1 MTLPIQDLEPDYYIS
16 VDYPTTDNG
25 KPTPQAEKSLK
36 TLIDLLYDKGFAA
49 QIRPGDLNHLLVFV
63 KLSSYKFSE
72 EAEKD
77 LIKNYEFGVTGKDD
91 VLSCKL
97 RIIYQYLTYP
107 KSVGGCGITPNSGD
121 WKFVTSIVPI
131 TNAFNESTL
140 VEDLKINV
148 TQPNL
153 STSTIKK
160 TYGVEVALYFE
171 YIKHYTFW
179 LFLLSIIGIVSHFRK
194 DKRFSLTFAFINLL
208 WGTLFLASWHRREQ
222 HLVNLWGVQN
232 SHLIEEHNSELAK
245 VNERYEEKS
254 TYFHS
259 SNTNGFRFL
268 KQLAFIPI
276 ALVFVGI
283 LVSYQLGC
291 FCIEIFLTDIYDGP
305 GKSLLTLLPT
315 ILISVFVP
323 ILTIVY
329 NAVTD
334 IIIKWEN
341 HDNQYNKNNSIL
353 VKTFVLNFLTGY
365 VPLIITSFIYLPF
378 AHLVQPHLGD
388 IKSTIATYAGE
399 NRFYTK
405 YLLKLKSQEEFKI
418 NQGRLDA
425 QFFYFIVTNQ
435 VIQLVLKYVLPLGLR
450 FVFNFIETKIQK
462 KPQLQTKDD
471 NPDESIWLHNVRL
484 SLKLPEYN
492 VDDDFRGLVLQFG
505 YLIIFGPV
513 WPLAPLVCI
522 VFNIIFFK
530 LDNLKL
536 LNGKYFKPPVPR
548 RVDSIH
554 PWNLALFLLAW
565 IGSVISPVVTAFY
578 RHGTAP
584 PKSMGQF
591 ALDKASVHVS
601 SSVFL
606 VLLMFVS
613 EHGFLILSYLL
624 FKFSSLFK
632 SQVEWENDFV
642 DNDIKL
648 RHDYYSGKVKP
659 TFKVHSDEL
668 WDKFT
673 PQSTL
678 NFTVPKP
685 VVDSEKIEKIAT
697 TEGAYS
703 TSAEKSTTT
712 ATSRSSDKSKLIAE
726 KEAILKQKESELAEL
741 EKKKSK
747 LNEFKNPTDSV
758 IKSKSSA
765 NGKTVLSTI
774 DNNKHISDIDPD
786 AKAAAATTNG
796 SETTAKST
804 TTDTTHTTTT
814 TNTPTTPSHSG
825 PTPIA
830 SSEKT
835 TTTSK
840 PSDSSTKSA
849 LSNDETK
856 KTKTLDPKSAGSTS
870 SKDINV
876 SSGKGSSP
884 IVEDKESSPS
894 LAGSSAST
902 PSGSDKKTSSSNK
915 KLVTNAVNK
924 VENNDDFKKF
934 INDAEKEAKKS
945 KSGLKKLFNKK

>member
-16 VDYPTTDNG
+16 VNYPTTDNG
-25 KPTPQAEKSLK
+25 SPTPQAEKSLK

-49 QIRPGDLNHLLVFV
+49 QIRPGDLDHLLVFV

-91 VLSCKL
+91 VLASKL

-107 KSVGGCGITPNSGD
+107 QSVGGCGITPNSGD

-131 TNAFNESTL
+131 TNAFNETTL

-153 STSTIKK
+153 SIATIKK

-179 LFLLSIIGIVSHFRK
+179 LLLLSIIGLVSHFRK

-208 WGTLFLASWHRREQ
+208 WGVLFLASWHRREQ
-222 HLVNLWGVQN
+222 HLVNVWGVQN

-254 TYFHS
+254 TYFHAN
-259 SNTNGFRFL
+259 NTNGFRFL

-276 ALVFVGI
+276 ALVFVGVLI
-283 LVSYQLGC
+283 SYQLSC

-315 ILISVFVP
+315 VLISVFVP

-341 HDNQYNKNNSIL
+341 HDNQYSKNNSIL

-388 IKSTIATYAGE
+388 IKTTIATYAGE

-435 VIQLVLKYVLPLGLR
+435 VIQLVLKYILPLGLR

-505 YLIIFGPV
+505 YLIMFGPV

-522 VFNIIFFK
+522 IFNLIFFK
-530 LDNLKL
+530 LDNFKL

-565 IGSVISPVVTAFY
+565 IGSIISPVVTAFY

-624 FKFSSLFK
+624 FEFSSLFK

-659 TFKVHSDEL
+659 TYKVHSDEL
-668 WDKFT
+668 WEKFT

-685 VVDSEKIEKIAT
+685 TAETDDKVEKIAS

-712 ATSRSSDKSKLIAE
+712 ATSRSDKSKILAE
-726 KEAILKQKESELAEL
+726 KEAILKQKEAELAEL
-741 EKKKSK
+741 EKKKTK
-747 LNEFKNPTDSV
+747 LNDFKDPTDSV
-758 IKSKSSA
+758 IKTKSNA
-765 NGKTVLSTI
+765 NGKAVLSTI
-774 DNNKHISDIDPD
+774 DNNKHVSDIDPD
-786 AKAAAATTNG
+786 AAAAAATAT
-796 SETTAKST
+796 STANDSGAKKST
-804 TTDTTHTTTT
+804 STSTSAATDTT
-814 TNTPTTPSHSG
+814 NTAPSHSG
-825 PTPIA
+825 PTPVT
-830 SSEKT
+830 SSEKSNNNNN
-835 TTTSK
+835 SK
-840 PSDSSTKSA
+840 PSDSTKSTLA
-849 LSNDETK
+849 NDETR
-856 KTKTLDPKSAGSTS
+856 KTLDPKGVGSTTTGG
-870 SKDINV
+870 KDTV
-876 SSGKGSSP
+876 SSDKASSP
-884 IVEDKESSPS
+884 IEDKESSPS
-894 LAGSSAST
+894 LAGSSTST
-902 PSGSDKKTSSSNK
+902 PSGTDKKTSPK

-934 INDAEKEAKKS
+934 INEAEKEAKKS
-945 KSGLKKLFNKK
+945 NSGLKKLFNKK

>member
-16 VDYPTTDNG
+16 VNYPTTDNG
-25 KPTPQAEKSLK
+25 SPTPQAEKSLK

-49 QIRPGDLNHLLVFV
+49 QIRPGDLDHLLVFV

-91 VLSCKL
+91 VLASKL

-107 KSVGGCGITPNSGD
+107 QSVGGCGITPNSGD

-131 TNAFNESTL
+131 TNAFNETTL

-153 STSTIKK
+153 SIATIKK

-179 LFLLSIIGIVSHFRK
+179 LLLLSIIGLVSHFRK

-208 WGTLFLASWHRREQ
+208 WGVLFLASWHRREQ
-222 HLVNLWGVQN
+222 HLVNVWGVQN

-254 TYFHS
+254 TYFHAN
-259 SNTNGFRFL
+259 NTNGFRFL

-276 ALVFVGI
+276 ALVFVGVLI
-283 LVSYQLGC
+283 SYQLSC

-315 ILISVFVP
+315 VLISVFVP

-341 HDNQYNKNNSIL
+341 HDNQYSKNNSIL

-388 IKSTIATYAGE
+388 IKTTIATYAGE

-435 VIQLVLKYVLPLGLR
+435 VIQLVLKYILPLGLR

-505 YLIIFGPV
+505 YLIMFGPV

-522 VFNIIFFK
+522 IFNLIFFK
-530 LDNLKL
+530 LDNFKL

-565 IGSVISPVVTAFY
+565 IGSIISPVVTAFY

-624 FKFSSLFK
+624 FEFSSLFK

-659 TFKVHSDEL
+659 TYKVHSDEL
-668 WDKFT
+668 WEKFT

-685 VVDSEKIEKIAT
+685 TAETDDKVEKIAS
-697 TEGAYS
+697 TEDAYS

-712 ATSRSSDKSKLIAE
+712 ATSRSDKSKILAE
-726 KEAILKQKESELAEL
+726 KEAILKQKEAELAEL
-741 EKKKSK
+741 EKKKTK
-747 LNEFKNPTDSV
+747 LNDFKDPTDSV
-758 IKSKSSA
+758 IKTKSNA
-765 NGKTVLSTI
+765 NGKAVLSTI
-774 DNNKHISDIDPD
+774 DNNKHVSDIDPD
-786 AKAAAATTNG
+786 AAAAATAT
-796 SETTAKST
+796 STANDSGAKKST
-804 TTDTTHTTTT
+804 STSTSAATDTT
-814 TNTPTTPSHSG
+814 NTAPSHSG
-825 PTPIA
+825 PTPVT
-830 SSEKT
+830 SSEKSNNNNN
-835 TTTSK
+835 SK
-840 PSDSSTKSA
+840 PSDSTKSTLA
-849 LSNDETK
+849 NDETR
-856 KTKTLDPKSAGSTS
+856 KTLDPKGVGSTTTGG
-870 SKDINV
+870 KDTV
-876 SSGKGSSP
+876 SSDKASSP
-884 IVEDKESSPS
+884 IEDKESSPS
-894 LAGSSAST
+894 LAGSSTST
-902 PSGSDKKTSSSNK
+902 PSGTDKKTSPK

-934 INDAEKEAKKS
+934 INEAEKEAKKS

>member
-16 VDYPTTDNG
+16 VNYPTTDNG
-25 KPTPQAEKSLK
+25 SPTPQAEKSLK

-49 QIRPGDLNHLLVFV
+49 QIRPGDLDHLLVFV

-91 VLSCKL
+91 VLASKL

-107 KSVGGCGITPNSGD
+107 QSVGGCGITPNSGD

-131 TNAFNESTL
+131 TNAFNETTL

-153 STSTIKK
+153 SIATIKK

-179 LFLLSIIGIVSHFRK
+179 LLLLSIIGLVSHFRK

-208 WGTLFLASWHRREQ
+208 WGVLFLASWHRREQ
-222 HLVNLWGVQN
+222 HLVNVWGVQN

-254 TYFHS
+254 TYFHAN
-259 SNTNGFRFL
+259 NTNGFRFL

-276 ALVFVGI
+276 ALVFVGVLI
-283 LVSYQLGC
+283 SYQLSC

-315 ILISVFVP
+315 VLISVFVP

-341 HDNQYNKNNSIL
+341 HDNQYSKNNSIL

-388 IKSTIATYAGE
+388 IKTTIATYAGE

-435 VIQLVLKYVLPLGLR
+435 VIQLVLKYILPLGLR

-505 YLIIFGPV
+505 YLIMFGPV

-522 VFNIIFFK
+522 IFNLIFFK
-530 LDNLKL
+530 LDNFKL

-565 IGSVISPVVTAFY
+565 IGSIISPVVTAFY

-624 FKFSSLFK
+624 FEFSSLFK

-659 TFKVHSDEL
+659 TYKVHSDEL
-668 WDKFT
+668 WEKFT

-685 VVDSEKIEKIAT
+685 TAETDDKVEKIAS
-697 TEGAYS
+697 TEDAYS

-712 ATSRSSDKSKLIAE
+712 ATSRSDKSKILAE
-726 KEAILKQKESELAEL
+726 KEAILKQKEAELAEL
-741 EKKKSK
+741 EKKKTK
-747 LNEFKNPTDSV
+747 LNDFKDPTDSV
-758 IKSKSSA
+758 IKTKSNA
-765 NGKTVLSTI
+765 NGKAVLSTI
-774 DNNKHISDIDPD
+774 DNNKHVSDIDPD
-786 AKAAAATTNG
+786 AAAAAATAT
-796 SETTAKST
+796 STANDSGAKKST
-804 TTDTTHTTTT
+804 STSTSAATDTT
-814 TNTPTTPSHSG
+814 NTAPSHSG
-825 PTPIA
+825 PTPVT
-830 SSEKT
+830 SSEKSNNNNN
-835 TTTSK
+835 SK
-840 PSDSSTKSA
+840 PSDSTKSTLA
-849 LSNDETK
+849 NDETR
-856 KTKTLDPKSAGSTS
+856 KTLDPKGVGSTTTGD
-870 SKDINV
+870 KDTV
-876 SSGKGSSP
+876 SSDKASSP
-884 IVEDKESSPS
+884 IEDKESSPS
-894 LAGSSAST
+894 LAGSSTST
-902 PSGSDKKTSSSNK
+902 PSGTDKKTSPK

-934 INDAEKEAKKS
+934 INEAEKEAKKS

>member
-16 VDYPTTDNG
+16 VNYPTTDNG
-25 KPTPQAEKSLK
+25 SPTPQAEKSLK

-49 QIRPGDLNHLLVFV
+49 QIRPGDLDHLLVFV

-91 VLSCKL
+91 VLASKL

-107 KSVGGCGITPNSGD
+107 QSVGGCGITPNSGD

-131 TNAFNESTL
+131 TNAFNETTL

-153 STSTIKK
+153 SIATIKK

-179 LFLLSIIGIVSHFRK
+179 LLLLSIIGLVSHFRK

-208 WGTLFLASWHRREQ
+208 WGVLFLASWHRREQ
-222 HLVNLWGVQN
+222 HLVNVWGVQN

-254 TYFHS
+254 TYFHAN
-259 SNTNGFRFL
+259 NTNGFRFL

-276 ALVFVGI
+276 ALVFVGVLI
-283 LVSYQLGC
+283 SYQLSC

-315 ILISVFVP
+315 VLISVFVP

-329 NAVTD
+329 NTVTD

-341 HDNQYNKNNSIL
+341 HDNQYSKNNSIL

-388 IKSTIATYAGE
+388 IKTTIATYAGE

-435 VIQLVLKYVLPLGLR
+435 VIQLVLKYILPLGLR

-505 YLIIFGPV
+505 YLIMFGPV

-522 VFNIIFFK
+522 IFNLIFFK
-530 LDNLKL
+530 LDNFKL

-565 IGSVISPVVTAFY
+565 IGSIISPVVTAFY

-624 FKFSSLFK
+624 FEFSSLFK

-659 TFKVHSDEL
+659 TYKVHSDEL
-668 WDKFT
+668 WEKFT

-685 VVDSEKIEKIAT
+685 TAETDDKVEKIAS

-712 ATSRSSDKSKLIAE
+712 ATSRSDKSKILAE
-726 KEAILKQKESELAEL
+726 KEAILKQKEAELAEL
-741 EKKKSK
+741 EKKKTK
-747 LNEFKNPTDSV
+747 LNDFKDPTDSV
-758 IKSKSSA
+758 IKTKSNA
-765 NGKTVLSTI
+765 NGKAVLSTI
-774 DNNKHISDIDPD
+774 DNNKHVSDIDPD
-786 AKAAAATTNG
+786 AAAAAATAT
-796 SETTAKST
+796 STANDSGAKKST
-804 TTDTTHTTTT
+804 STSTSAATDTT
-814 TNTPTTPSHSG
+814 NTAPSHSG
-825 PTPIA
+825 PTPVT
-830 SSEKT
+830 SSEKSNNNNN
-835 TTTSK
+835 SK
-840 PSDSSTKSA
+840 PSDSTKSTLA
-849 LSNDETK
+849 NDETR
-856 KTKTLDPKSAGSTS
+856 KTLDPKGVGSTTTGG
-870 SKDINV
+870 KDTV
-876 SSGKGSSP
+876 SSDKASSP
-884 IVEDKESSPS
+884 IEDKESSPS
-894 LAGSSAST
+894 LAGSSTST
-902 PSGSDKKTSSSNK
+902 PSGTDKKTSPK

-934 INDAEKEAKKS
+934 INEAEKEAKKS

>member
-16 VDYPTTDNG
+16 VNYPTTDNG
-25 KPTPQAEKSLK
+25 SPTPQAEKSLK

-49 QIRPGDLNHLLVFV
+49 QIRPGDLDHLLVFV

-91 VLSCKL
+91 VLASKL

-107 KSVGGCGITPNSGD
+107 QSVGGCGITPNSGD

-131 TNAFNESTL
+131 TNAFNETTL

-153 STSTIKK
+153 SIATIKK

-179 LFLLSIIGIVSHFRK
+179 LLLLSIIGLVSHFRK
-194 DKRFSLTFAFINLL
+194 DKRFLLTFAFINLL
-208 WGTLFLASWHRREQ
+208 WGVLFLASWHRREQ
-222 HLVNLWGVQN
+222 HLVNVWGVQN

-254 TYFHS
+254 TYFHAN
-259 SNTNGFRFL
+259 NTNGFRFL

-276 ALVFVGI
+276 ALVFVGVLI
-283 LVSYQLGC
+283 SYQLSC

-315 ILISVFVP
+315 VLISVFVP

-329 NAVTD
+329 NTVTD

-341 HDNQYNKNNSIL
+341 HDNQYSKNNSIL

-388 IKSTIATYAGE
+388 IKTTIATYAGE

-435 VIQLVLKYVLPLGLR
+435 VIQLVLKYILPLGLR

-505 YLIIFGPV
+505 YLIMFGPV

-522 VFNIIFFK
+522 IFNLIFFK
-530 LDNLKL
+530 LDNFKL

-565 IGSVISPVVTAFY
+565 IGSIISPVVTAFY

-624 FKFSSLFK
+624 FEFSSLFK

-659 TFKVHSDEL
+659 TYKVHSDEL
-668 WDKFT
+668 WEKFT

-685 VVDSEKIEKIAT
+685 TAETDDKVEKIAS
-697 TEGAYS
+697 TEGAYL

-712 ATSRSSDKSKLIAE
+712 ATSRSDKSKILAK
-726 KEAILKQKESELAEL
+726 KEAILKQKEAELAEL
-741 EKKKSK
+741 EKKKTK
-747 LNEFKNPTDSV
+747 LNDFKDPTDSV
-758 IKSKSSA
+758 IKTKSSA
-765 NGKTVLSTI
+765 NGKAVLSTI
-774 DNNKHISDIDPD
+774 DNNKHVSDIDPD
-786 AKAAAATTNG
+786 TAAAATAT
-796 SETTAKST
+796 STANDSGAKKST
-804 TTDTTHTTTT
+804 STSTSAATDTT
-814 TNTPTTPSHSG
+814 NTAPSHSG
-825 PTPIA
+825 PTPVT
-830 SSEKT
+830 SSEKSNNNNN
-835 TTTSK
+835 SK
-840 PSDSSTKSA
+840 PSDSTKST
-849 LSNDETK
+849 LSNDETR
-856 KTKTLDPKSAGSTS
+856 KTLDPKGVGSTTTGG
-870 SKDINV
+870 KDTV
-876 SSGKGSSP
+876 SSDKASLPIEEGK
-884 IVEDKESSPS
+884 
-894 LAGSSAST
+894 
-902 PSGSDKKTSSSNK
+902 
-915 KLVTNAVNK
+915 
-924 VENNDDFKKF
+924 
-934 INDAEKEAKKS
+934 
-945 KSGLKKLFNKK
+945 

>member
-16 VDYPTTDNG
+16 VNYPTTDNG
-25 KPTPQAEKSLK
+25 SPTPQAEKSLK

-49 QIRPGDLNHLLVFV
+49 QIRPGDLDHLLVFV

-91 VLSCKL
+91 VLASKL

-107 KSVGGCGITPNSGD
+107 QSVGGCGITPNSGD

-131 TNAFNESTL
+131 TNAFNETTL

-153 STSTIKK
+153 STATIKK

-179 LFLLSIIGIVSHFRK
+179 LLLLSIIGLVSHFRK

-208 WGTLFLASWHRREQ
+208 WGVLFLASWHRREQ
-222 HLVNLWGVQN
+222 HLVNVWGVQN

-254 TYFHS
+254 TYFHAN
-259 SNTNGFRFL
+259 NTNGFRFL

-276 ALVFVGI
+276 ALVFVGVLI
-283 LVSYQLGC
+283 SYQLSC

-315 ILISVFVP
+315 VLISVFVP

-341 HDNQYNKNNSIL
+341 HDNQYSKNNSIL

-388 IKSTIATYAGE
+388 IKTTIATYAGE

-435 VIQLVLKYVLPLGLR
+435 VIQLVLKYILPLGLR

-505 YLIIFGPV
+505 YLIMFGPV

-522 VFNIIFFK
+522 IFNLIFFK
-530 LDNLKL
+530 LDNFKL

-565 IGSVISPVVTAFY
+565 IGSIISPVVTAFY

-624 FKFSSLFK
+624 FEFSSLFK

-659 TFKVHSDEL
+659 TYKVHSDEL
-668 WDKFT
+668 WEKFT

-685 VVDSEKIEKIAT
+685 TAETDDKVEKIAS

-712 ATSRSSDKSKLIAE
+712 ATSRSDKSKILAE
-726 KEAILKQKESELAEL
+726 KEAILKQKEAELAEL
-741 EKKKSK
+741 EKKKTK
-747 LNEFKNPTDSV
+747 LNDFKDPTDSV
-758 IKSKSSA
+758 IKTKSSA
-765 NGKTVLSTI
+765 NGEAVLSTI
-774 DNNKHISDIDPD
+774 DNNKHVSDIDPD
-786 AKAAAATTNG
+786 AAAAAATAT
-796 SETTAKST
+796 STANDSGAKKST
-804 TTDTTHTTTT
+804 STSTSAATDTT
-814 TNTPTTPSHSG
+814 NTAPSHSG
-825 PTPIA
+825 PTPVT
-830 SSEKT
+830 SSEKSNNNNN
-835 TTTSK
+835 SK
-840 PSDSSTKSA
+840 PSDSTKST
-849 LSNDETK
+849 LSNDETR
-856 KTKTLDPKSAGSTS
+856 KTLDPKGVGSTTTGD
-870 SKDINV
+870 KDTV
-876 SSGKGSSP
+876 SSDNASSP
-884 IVEDKESSPS
+884 IEDKESSPS
-894 LAGSSAST
+894 LAGSSTST
-902 PSGSDKKTSSSNK
+902 PSGTDKKTSPK

-934 INDAEKEAKKS
+934 INEAEKEAKKS

>member
-16 VDYPTTDNG
+16 VNYPTTDNG
-25 KPTPQAEKSLK
+25 SPTPQAEKSLK

-49 QIRPGDLNHLLVFV
+49 QIRPGDLDHLLVFV

-91 VLSCKL
+91 VLASKL

-107 KSVGGCGITPNSGD
+107 QSVGGCGITPNSGD

-131 TNAFNESTL
+131 TNAFNETTL

-153 STSTIKK
+153 STATIKK

-179 LFLLSIIGIVSHFRK
+179 LFLLSIIGLVSHFRK

-208 WGTLFLASWHRREQ
+208 WGVLFLASWHRREQ
-222 HLVNLWGVQN
+222 HLVNVWGVQN

-254 TYFHS
+254 TYFHAN
-259 SNTNGFRFL
+259 NTNGFRFL

-276 ALVFVGI
+276 ALVFVGVLI
-283 LVSYQLGC
+283 SYQLSC

-315 ILISVFVP
+315 VLISVFVP

-329 NAVTD
+329 NTVTD

-341 HDNQYNKNNSIL
+341 HDNQYSKNNSIL

-388 IKSTIATYAGE
+388 IKTTIATYAGE

-435 VIQLVLKYVLPLGLR
+435 VIQLVLKYILPLGLR

-505 YLIIFGPV
+505 YLIMFGPV

-522 VFNIIFFK
+522 IFNLIFFK
-530 LDNLKL
+530 LDNFKL

-565 IGSVISPVVTAFY
+565 IGSIISPVVTAFY

-624 FKFSSLFK
+624 FEFSSLFK

-659 TFKVHSDEL
+659 TYKVHSDEL
-668 WDKFT
+668 WEKFT

-685 VVDSEKIEKIAT
+685 TAETDDKVEKIAS

-712 ATSRSSDKSKLIAE
+712 ATSRSDKSKILAK
-726 KEAILKQKESELAEL
+726 KEAILKQKEAELAEL
-741 EKKKSK
+741 EKKKTK
-747 LNEFKNPTDSV
+747 LNDFKDPTDSV
-758 IKSKSSA
+758 IKTKSSA
-765 NGKTVLSTI
+765 NGKAVLSTI
-774 DNNKHISDIDPD
+774 DNNKHVSDIDPD
-786 AKAAAATTNG
+786 TAAAATAT
-796 SETTAKST
+796 STANDSGAKKST
-804 TTDTTHTTTT
+804 STSTSAATDTT
-814 TNTPTTPSHSG
+814 NTAPSHSG
-825 PTPIA
+825 PTPVT
-830 SSEKT
+830 SSEKSNNNNN
-835 TTTSK
+835 SK
-840 PSDSSTKSA
+840 PSDSTKSTLA
-849 LSNDETK
+849 NDETR
-856 KTKTLDPKSAGSTS
+856 KTLDPKGVGSTTTGG
-870 SKDINV
+870 KDTV
-876 SSGKGSSP
+876 SSDKASSP
-884 IVEDKESSPS
+884 IEDKESSPS
-894 LAGSSAST
+894 LAGSSTST
-902 PSGSDKKTSSSNK
+902 PSGTDKKTSPK

-934 INDAEKEAKKS
+934 INEAEKEAKKS

>member
-16 VDYPTTDNG
+16 VNYPTTDNG
-25 KPTPQAEKSLK
+25 SPTPQAEKSLK

-49 QIRPGDLNHLLVFV
+49 QIRPGDLDHLLVFV

-91 VLSCKL
+91 VLASKL

-107 KSVGGCGITPNSGD
+107 QSVGGCGITPNSGD

-131 TNAFNESTL
+131 TNAFNETTL

-153 STSTIKK
+153 SIATIKK

-179 LFLLSIIGIVSHFRK
+179 LLLLSIIGLVSHFRK

-208 WGTLFLASWHRREQ
+208 WGVLFLASWHRREQ
-222 HLVNLWGVQN
+222 HLVNVWGVQN

-254 TYFHS
+254 TYFHAN
-259 SNTNGFRFL
+259 NTNGFRFL

-276 ALVFVGI
+276 ALVFVGVLI
-283 LVSYQLGC
+283 SYQLSC

-315 ILISVFVP
+315 VLISVFVP

-341 HDNQYNKNNSIL
+341 HDNQYSKNNSIL

-388 IKSTIATYAGE
+388 IKTTIATYAGE

-435 VIQLVLKYVLPLGLR
+435 VIQLVLKYILPLGLR

-505 YLIIFGPV
+505 YLIMFGPV

-522 VFNIIFFK
+522 IFNLIFFK
-530 LDNLKL
+530 LDNFKL

-565 IGSVISPVVTAFY
+565 IGSIISPVVTAFY

-624 FKFSSLFK
+624 FEFSSLFK

-659 TFKVHSDEL
+659 TYKVHSDEL
-668 WDKFT
+668 WEKFT

-685 VVDSEKIEKIAT
+685 TAETDDKVEKIAS
-697 TEGAYS
+697 TEDAYS

-712 ATSRSSDKSKLIAE
+712 ATSRSDKSKILAE
-726 KEAILKQKESELAEL
+726 KEAILKQKEAELAEL
-741 EKKKSK
+741 EKKKTK
-747 LNEFKNPTDSV
+747 LNDFKDPTDSV
-758 IKSKSSA
+758 IKTKSNA
-765 NGKTVLSTI
+765 NGKAVLSTI
-774 DNNKHISDIDPD
+774 DNNKHVSDIDPD
-786 AKAAAATTNG
+786 AAAAATAT
-796 SETTAKST
+796 STANDSGAKKST
-804 TTDTTHTTTT
+804 STSTSAATDTT
-814 TNTPTTPSHSG
+814 NTAPSHSG
-825 PTPIA
+825 PTPVT
-830 SSEKT
+830 SSEKSNNNNN
-835 TTTSK
+835 SK
-840 PSDSSTKSA
+840 PSDSTKST
-849 LSNDETK
+849 LSNDETR
-856 KTKTLDPKSAGSTS
+856 KTLDPKGVGSTTTGG
-870 SKDINV
+870 KDTV
-876 SSGKGSSP
+876 SSDKASSP
-884 IVEDKESSPS
+884 IEDKESSPS
-894 LAGSSAST
+894 LAGSSTST
-902 PSGSDKKTSSSNK
+902 PSGTDKKTSPK

-934 INDAEKEAKKS
+934 INEAEKEAKKS

>member
-16 VDYPTTDNG
+16 VNYPTTDNG
-25 KPTPQAEKSLK
+25 SPTPQAEKSLK

-49 QIRPGDLNHLLVFV
+49 QIRPGDLDHLLVFV

-91 VLSCKL
+91 VLASKL

-107 KSVGGCGITPNSGD
+107 QSVGGCGITPNSGD

-131 TNAFNESTL
+131 TNAFNETTL

-153 STSTIKK
+153 STATIKK

-179 LFLLSIIGIVSHFRK
+179 LLLLSIIGLVSHFRK

-208 WGTLFLASWHRREQ
+208 WGVLFLASWHRREQ
-222 HLVNLWGVQN
+222 HLVNVWGVQN

-254 TYFHS
+254 TYFHAN
-259 SNTNGFRFL
+259 NTNGFRFL

-276 ALVFVGI
+276 ALVFVGVLI
-283 LVSYQLGC
+283 SYQLSC

-315 ILISVFVP
+315 VLISVFVP

-341 HDNQYNKNNSIL
+341 HDNQYSKNNSIL

-388 IKSTIATYAGE
+388 IKTTIATYAGE

-435 VIQLVLKYVLPLGLR
+435 VIQLVLKYILPLGLR

-505 YLIIFGPV
+505 YLIMFGPV

-522 VFNIIFFK
+522 IFNLIFFK
-530 LDNLKL
+530 LDNFKL

-565 IGSVISPVVTAFY
+565 IGSIISPVVTAFY

-624 FKFSSLFK
+624 FEFSSLFK

-659 TFKVHSDEL
+659 TYKVHSDEL
-668 WDKFT
+668 WEKFT

-685 VVDSEKIEKIAT
+685 TAETDDKVEKIAS
-697 TEGAYS
+697 TEDAYS

-712 ATSRSSDKSKLIAE
+712 ATSRSDKSKILAE
-726 KEAILKQKESELAEL
+726 KEAILKQKEAELAEL
-741 EKKKSK
+741 EKKKTK
-747 LNEFKNPTDSV
+747 LNDFKDPTDSV
-758 IKSKSSA
+758 IKTKSSA
-765 NGKTVLSTI
+765 NGEAVLSTI
-774 DNNKHISDIDPD
+774 DNNKHVSDIDPD
-786 AKAAAATTNG
+786 AAAAAATAT
-796 SETTAKST
+796 STANDSGAKKST
-804 TTDTTHTTTT
+804 STSTSAATDTT
-814 TNTPTTPSHSG
+814 NTTPSHSG
-825 PTPIA
+825 PTPVT
-830 SSEKT
+830 SSEKSNNNNH
-835 TTTSK
+835 SK
-840 PSDSSTKSA
+840 PSDSTKST
-849 LSNDETK
+849 LSNDETR
-856 KTKTLDPKSAGSTS
+856 KTLDPKGVGSTTTGD
-870 SKDINV
+870 KDTV
-876 SSGKGSSP
+876 SSDNASSP
-884 IVEDKESSPS
+884 IEDKESSPS
-894 LAGSSAST
+894 LAGSSTST
-902 PSGSDKKTSSSNK
+902 PSGTDKKTSPK

-934 INDAEKEAKKS
+934 INEAEKEAKKS

>member
-16 VDYPTTDNG
+16 VNYPTTDNG
-25 KPTPQAEKSLK
+25 SPTPQAEKSLK

-49 QIRPGDLNHLLVFV
+49 QIRPGDLDHLLVFV

-91 VLSCKL
+91 VLASKL

-107 KSVGGCGITPNSGD
+107 QSVGGCGITPNSGD

-131 TNAFNESTL
+131 TNAFNETTL

-153 STSTIKK
+153 SIATIKK

-179 LFLLSIIGIVSHFRK
+179 LLLLSIIGLVSHFRK

-208 WGTLFLASWHRREQ
+208 WGVLFLASWHRREQ
-222 HLVNLWGVQN
+222 HLVNVWGVQN

-254 TYFHS
+254 TYFHAN
-259 SNTNGFRFL
+259 NTNGFRFL

-276 ALVFVGI
+276 ALVFVGVLI
-283 LVSYQLGC
+283 SYQLSC

-315 ILISVFVP
+315 VLISVFVP

-341 HDNQYNKNNSIL
+341 HDNQYSKNNSIL

-388 IKSTIATYAGE
+388 IKTTIATYAGE

-435 VIQLVLKYVLPLGLR
+435 VIQLVLKYILPLGLR

-505 YLIIFGPV
+505 YLIMFGPV

-522 VFNIIFFK
+522 IFNLIFFK
-530 LDNLKL
+530 LDNFKL

-565 IGSVISPVVTAFY
+565 IGSIISPVVTAFY

-624 FKFSSLFK
+624 FEFSSLFK

-659 TFKVHSDEL
+659 TYKVHSDEL
-668 WDKFT
+668 WEKFT

-685 VVDSEKIEKIAT
+685 TAETDDKVEKIAS
-697 TEGAYS
+697 TEDAYS

-712 ATSRSSDKSKLIAE
+712 ATSRSDKSKILAE
-726 KEAILKQKESELAEL
+726 KEAILKQKEAELAEL
-741 EKKKSK
+741 EKKKTK
-747 LNEFKNPTDSV
+747 LNDFKDPTDSV
-758 IKSKSSA
+758 IKTKSNA
-765 NGKTVLSTI
+765 NGKAVLSTI
-774 DNNKHISDIDPD
+774 DNNKHVSDIDPD
-786 AKAAAATTNG
+786 AAAAAATAT
-796 SETTAKST
+796 STANDSGAKKST
-804 TTDTTHTTTT
+804 STSTSAATDTT
-814 TNTPTTPSHSG
+814 NTAPSHSG
-825 PTPIA
+825 PTPVT
-830 SSEKT
+830 SSEKSNNNNN
-835 TTTSK
+835 SK
-840 PSDSSTKSA
+840 PSDSTKST
-849 LSNDETK
+849 LSNDETR
-856 KTKTLDPKSAGSTS
+856 KTLDPKGVGSTTTGG
-870 SKDINV
+870 KDTV
-876 SSGKGSSP
+876 SSDKASSP
-884 IVEDKESSPS
+884 IEDKESSPS
-894 LAGSSAST
+894 LAGSSTST
-902 PSGSDKKTSSSNK
+902 PSGTDKKTSPK

-934 INDAEKEAKKS
+934 INEAEKEAKKS

>member
-16 VDYPTTDNG
+16 VNYPTTDNG
-25 KPTPQAEKSLK
+25 SPTPQAEKSLK

-49 QIRPGDLNHLLVFV
+49 QIRPGDLDHLLVFV

-91 VLSCKL
+91 VLASKL

-107 KSVGGCGITPNSGD
+107 QSVGGCGITPNSGD

-131 TNAFNESTL
+131 TNAFNETTL

-153 STSTIKK
+153 SIATIKK

-179 LFLLSIIGIVSHFRK
+179 LLLLSIIGLVSHFRK

-208 WGTLFLASWHRREQ
+208 WGVLFLASWHRREQ
-222 HLVNLWGVQN
+222 HLVNVWGVQN

-254 TYFHS
+254 TYFHAN
-259 SNTNGFRFL
+259 NTNGFRFL

-276 ALVFVGI
+276 ALVFVGVLI
-283 LVSYQLGC
+283 SYQLSC

-315 ILISVFVP
+315 VLISVFVP

-341 HDNQYNKNNSIL
+341 HDNQYSKNNSIL

-388 IKSTIATYAGE
+388 IKTTIATYAGE

-435 VIQLVLKYVLPLGLR
+435 VIQLVLKYILPLGLR

-505 YLIIFGPV
+505 YLIMFGPV

-522 VFNIIFFK
+522 IFNLIFFK
-530 LDNLKL
+530 LDNFKL

-565 IGSVISPVVTAFY
+565 IGSIISPVVTAFY

-624 FKFSSLFK
+624 FEFSSLFK

-659 TFKVHSDEL
+659 TYKVHSDEL
-668 WDKFT
+668 WEKFT

-685 VVDSEKIEKIAT
+685 TAETDDKVEKIAS
-697 TEGAYS
+697 TEDAYS

-712 ATSRSSDKSKLIAE
+712 ATSRSDKSKILAE
-726 KEAILKQKESELAEL
+726 KEAILKQKEAELAEL
-741 EKKKSK
+741 EKKKTK
-747 LNEFKNPTDSV
+747 LNDFKDPTDSV
-758 IKSKSSA
+758 IKTKSSA
-765 NGKTVLSTI
+765 NGKAVLSTI
-774 DNNKHISDIDPD
+774 DNNKHVSDIDPD
-786 AKAAAATTNG
+786 AAAAATAT
-796 SETTAKST
+796 STANDSGAKKST
-804 TTDTTHTTTT
+804 STSTSAATDTT
-814 TNTPTTPSHSG
+814 NTAPSHSG
-825 PTPIA
+825 PTPVT
-830 SSEKT
+830 SSEKSNNNNN
-835 TTTSK
+835 SK
-840 PSDSSTKSA
+840 PSDSTKSTLA
-849 LSNDETK
+849 NDETR
-856 KTKTLDPKSAGSTS
+856 KTLDPKGVGSTTTGD
-870 SKDINV
+870 KDTV
-876 SSGKGSSP
+876 SSDKASSP
-884 IVEDKESSPS
+884 IEDKESSPS
-894 LAGSSAST
+894 LAGSSTST
-902 PSGSDKKTSSSNK
+902 PSGTDKKTSPK

-934 INDAEKEAKKS
+934 INEAEKEAKKS

>member
-16 VDYPTTDNG
+16 VNYPTTDNG
-25 KPTPQAEKSLK
+25 SPTPQAEKSLK

-49 QIRPGDLNHLLVFV
+49 QIRPGDLDHLLVFV

-91 VLSCKL
+91 VLASKL

-107 KSVGGCGITPNSGD
+107 QSVGGCGITPNSGD

-131 TNAFNESTL
+131 TNAFNETTL

-153 STSTIKK
+153 STATIKK

-179 LFLLSIIGIVSHFRK
+179 LLLLSIIGLVSHFRK

-208 WGTLFLASWHRREQ
+208 WGVLFLASWHRREQ
-222 HLVNLWGVQN
+222 HLVNVWGVQN

-254 TYFHS
+254 TYFHAN
-259 SNTNGFRFL
+259 NTNGFRFL

-276 ALVFVGI
+276 ALVFVGVLI
-283 LVSYQLGC
+283 SYQLSC

-315 ILISVFVP
+315 VLISVFVP

-341 HDNQYNKNNSIL
+341 HDNQYSKNNSIL

-388 IKSTIATYAGE
+388 IKTTIATYAGE

-435 VIQLVLKYVLPLGLR
+435 VIQLVLKYILPLGLR

-505 YLIIFGPV
+505 YLIMFGPV

-522 VFNIIFFK
+522 IFNLIFFK
-530 LDNLKL
+530 LDNFKL

-565 IGSVISPVVTAFY
+565 IGSIISPVVTAFY

-624 FKFSSLFK
+624 FEFSSLFK

-659 TFKVHSDEL
+659 TYKVHSDEL
-668 WDKFT
+668 WEKFT

-685 VVDSEKIEKIAT
+685 TAETDDKVEKIAS

-712 ATSRSSDKSKLIAE
+712 ATSRSDKSKILAE
-726 KEAILKQKESELAEL
+726 KEAILKQKEAELAEL
-741 EKKKSK
+741 EKKKTK
-747 LNEFKNPTDSV
+747 LNDFKDPTDSV
-758 IKSKSSA
+758 IKTKSNA
-765 NGKTVLSTI
+765 NGKAVLSTI
-774 DNNKHISDIDPD
+774 DNNKHVSDIDPD
-786 AKAAAATTNG
+786 AAAAAATAT
-796 SETTAKST
+796 STANDSGAKKST
-804 TTDTTHTTTT
+804 STSTSAATDTT
-814 TNTPTTPSHSG
+814 NTTPSHSG
-825 PTPIA
+825 PTPVT
-830 SSEKT
+830 SSEKSNNNNN
-835 TTTSK
+835 SK
-840 PSDSSTKSA
+840 PSDSTKST
-849 LSNDETK
+849 LSNDETR
-856 KTKTLDPKSAGSTS
+856 KTLDPKGVGSTTTGD
-870 SKDINV
+870 KDTV
-876 SSGKGSSP
+876 SSDNASSP
-884 IVEDKESSPS
+884 IEDKESSPS
-894 LAGSSAST
+894 LAGSSTST
-902 PSGSDKKTSSSNK
+902 PSGTDKKTSPK

-934 INDAEKEAKKS
+934 INEAEKEAKKS

>member
-16 VDYPTTDNG
+16 VNYPTTDNG
-25 KPTPQAEKSLK
+25 SPTPQAEKSLK

-49 QIRPGDLNHLLVFV
+49 QIRPGDLDHLLVFV

-91 VLSCKL
+91 VLASKL

-107 KSVGGCGITPNSGD
+107 QSVGGCGITPNSGD

-131 TNAFNESTL
+131 TNAFNETTL

-153 STSTIKK
+153 SIATIKK

-179 LFLLSIIGIVSHFRK
+179 LLLLSIIGLVSHFRK

-208 WGTLFLASWHRREQ
+208 WGVLFLASWHRREQ
-222 HLVNLWGVQN
+222 HLVNVWGVQN

-254 TYFHS
+254 TYFHAN
-259 SNTNGFRFL
+259 NTNGFRFL

-276 ALVFVGI
+276 ALVFVGVLI
-283 LVSYQLGC
+283 SYQLSC

-315 ILISVFVP
+315 VLISVFVP

-329 NAVTD
+329 NVVTD

-341 HDNQYNKNNSIL
+341 HDNQYSKNNSIL

-388 IKSTIATYAGE
+388 IKTTIATYAGE

-435 VIQLVLKYVLPLGLR
+435 VIQLVLKYILPLGLR

-505 YLIIFGPV
+505 YLIMFGPV

-522 VFNIIFFK
+522 IFNLIFFK
-530 LDNLKL
+530 LDNFKL

-565 IGSVISPVVTAFY
+565 IGSIISPVVTAFY

-624 FKFSSLFK
+624 FEFSSLFK

-659 TFKVHSDEL
+659 TYKVHSDEL
-668 WDKFT
+668 WEKFT

-685 VVDSEKIEKIAT
+685 TAETDDKVEKIAS
-697 TEGAYS
+697 TEDAYS

-712 ATSRSSDKSKLIAE
+712 ATSRSDKSKILAE
-726 KEAILKQKESELAEL
+726 KEAILKQKEAELAEL
-741 EKKKSK
+741 EKKKTK
-747 LNEFKNPTDSV
+747 LNDFKDPTDSV
-758 IKSKSSA
+758 IKTKSNA
-765 NGKTVLSTI
+765 NGKAVLSTI
-774 DNNKHISDIDPD
+774 DNNKHVSDIDPD
-786 AKAAAATTNG
+786 AAAAAATAT
-796 SETTAKST
+796 STANDSGAKKST
-804 TTDTTHTTTT
+804 STSTSAATDTT
-814 TNTPTTPSHSG
+814 NTAPSHSG
-825 PTPIA
+825 PTPVT
-830 SSEKT
+830 SSEKSNNNNN
-835 TTTSK
+835 SK
-840 PSDSSTKSA
+840 PSDSTKST
-849 LSNDETK
+849 LSNDETR
-856 KTKTLDPKSAGSTS
+856 KTLDPKGVGSTTTGG
-870 SKDINV
+870 KDTV
-876 SSGKGSSP
+876 SSDKASSP
-884 IVEDKESSPS
+884 IEDKESSPS
-894 LAGSSAST
+894 LAGSSTST
-902 PSGSDKKTSSSNK
+902 PSGTDKKTSPK

-934 INDAEKEAKKS
+934 INEAEKEAKKS

>member
-16 VDYPTTDNG
+16 VNYPTTDNG
-25 KPTPQAEKSLK
+25 SPTPQAEKSLK

-49 QIRPGDLNHLLVFV
+49 QIRPGDLDHLLVFV

-91 VLSCKL
+91 VLASKL

-107 KSVGGCGITPNSGD
+107 QSVGGCGITPNSGD

-131 TNAFNESTL
+131 TNAFNETTL

-153 STSTIKK
+153 SIATIKK

-179 LFLLSIIGIVSHFRK
+179 LLLLSIIGLVSHFRK

-208 WGTLFLASWHRREQ
+208 WGVLFLASWHRREQ
-222 HLVNLWGVQN
+222 HLVNVWGVQN

-254 TYFHS
+254 TYFHAN
-259 SNTNGFRFL
+259 NTNGFRFL

-276 ALVFVGI
+276 ALVFVGVLI
-283 LVSYQLGC
+283 SYQLSC

-315 ILISVFVP
+315 VLISVFVP

-329 NAVTD
+329 NTVTD

-341 HDNQYNKNNSIL
+341 HDNQYSKNNSIL

-388 IKSTIATYAGE
+388 IKTTIATYAGE

-435 VIQLVLKYVLPLGLR
+435 VIQLVLKYILPLGLR

-505 YLIIFGPV
+505 YLIMFGPV

-522 VFNIIFFK
+522 IFNLIFFK
-530 LDNLKL
+530 LDNFKL

-565 IGSVISPVVTAFY
+565 IGSIISPVVTAFY

-624 FKFSSLFK
+624 FEFSSLFK

-659 TFKVHSDEL
+659 TYKVHSDEL
-668 WDKFT
+668 WEKFT

-685 VVDSEKIEKIAT
+685 TAETDDKVEKIAS

-712 ATSRSSDKSKLIAE
+712 ATSRSDKSKILAK
-726 KEAILKQKESELAEL
+726 KEAILKQKEAELAEL
-741 EKKKSK
+741 EKKKTK
-747 LNEFKNPTDSV
+747 LNDFKDPTDSV
-758 IKSKSSA
+758 IKTKSSA
-765 NGKTVLSTI
+765 NGKAVLSTI
-774 DNNKHISDIDPD
+774 DNNKHVSDIDPD
-786 AKAAAATTNG
+786 TAAAATAT
-796 SETTAKST
+796 STANDSGAKKST
-804 TTDTTHTTTT
+804 STSTSAATDTT
-814 TNTPTTPSHSG
+814 NTAPSHSG
-825 PTPIA
+825 PTPVT
-830 SSEKT
+830 SSEKSNNNNN
-835 TTTSK
+835 SK
-840 PSDSSTKSA
+840 PSDSTKST
-849 LSNDETK
+849 LSNDETR
-856 KTKTLDPKSAGSTS
+856 KTLDPKGVGSTTTGG
-870 SKDINV
+870 KDTV
-876 SSGKGSSP
+876 SSDKASSP
-884 IVEDKESSPS
+884 IEDKESSPS
-894 LAGSSAST
+894 LAGSSTST
-902 PSGSDKKTSSSNK
+902 PSGTDKKTSPK

-934 INDAEKEAKKS
+934 INEAEKEAKKS

>member
-16 VDYPTTDNG
+16 VNYPTTDNG
-25 KPTPQAEKSLK
+25 SPTPQAEKSLK

-49 QIRPGDLNHLLVFV
+49 QIRPGDLDHLLVFV

-91 VLSCKL
+91 VLASKL

-107 KSVGGCGITPNSGD
+107 QSVGGCGITPNSGD

-131 TNAFNESTL
+131 TNAFNETTL

-153 STSTIKK
+153 SIATIKK

-179 LFLLSIIGIVSHFRK
+179 LLLLSIIGLVSHFRK

-208 WGTLFLASWHRREQ
+208 WGVLFLASWHRREQ
-222 HLVNLWGVQN
+222 HLVNVWGVQN

-254 TYFHS
+254 TYFHAN
-259 SNTNGFRFL
+259 NTNGFRFL

-276 ALVFVGI
+276 ALVFVGVLI
-283 LVSYQLGC
+283 SYQLSC

-315 ILISVFVP
+315 VLISVFVP

-341 HDNQYNKNNSIL
+341 HDNQYSKNNSIL

-388 IKSTIATYAGE
+388 IKTTIATYAGE

-435 VIQLVLKYVLPLGLR
+435 VIQLVLKYILPLGLR

-505 YLIIFGPV
+505 YLIMFGPV

-522 VFNIIFFK
+522 IFNLIFFK
-530 LDNLKL
+530 LDNFKL

-565 IGSVISPVVTAFY
+565 IGSIISPVVTAFY

-624 FKFSSLFK
+624 FEFSSLFK

-659 TFKVHSDEL
+659 TYKVHSDEL
-668 WDKFT
+668 WEKFT

-685 VVDSEKIEKIAT
+685 TAETDDKVEKIAS
-697 TEGAYS
+697 TEDAYS

-712 ATSRSSDKSKLIAE
+712 ATSRSDKSKILAE
-726 KEAILKQKESELAEL
+726 KEAILKQKEAELAEL
-741 EKKKSK
+741 EKKKTK
-747 LNEFKNPTDSV
+747 LNDFKDPTDSV
-758 IKSKSSA
+758 IKTKSSA
-765 NGKTVLSTI
+765 NGKAVLSTI
-774 DNNKHISDIDPD
+774 DNNKHVSDIDPD
-786 AKAAAATTNG
+786 AAAAAATAT
-796 SETTAKST
+796 STANDSGAKKST
-804 TTDTTHTTTT
+804 STSTSAATDTT
-814 TNTPTTPSHSG
+814 NTAPSHSG
-825 PTPIA
+825 PTPVT
-830 SSEKT
+830 SSEKSNNNNN
-835 TTTSK
+835 SK
-840 PSDSSTKSA
+840 PSDSTKST
-849 LSNDETK
+849 LSNDETR
-856 KTKTLDPKSAGSTS
+856 KTLDPKGVGSTTTGD
-870 SKDINV
+870 KDTV
-876 SSGKGSSP
+876 SSDKASSP
-884 IVEDKESSPS
+884 IEDKESSPS
-894 LAGSSAST
+894 LAGSSTST
-902 PSGSDKKTSSSNK
+902 PSGTDKKTSPK

-934 INDAEKEAKKS
+934 INEAEKEAKKS

>member
-16 VDYPTTDNG
+16 VNYPTTDNG
-25 KPTPQAEKSLK
+25 SPTPQAEKSLK

-49 QIRPGDLNHLLVFV
+49 QIRPGDLDHLLVFV

-91 VLSCKL
+91 VLASKL

-107 KSVGGCGITPNSGD
+107 QSVGGCGITPNSGD

-131 TNAFNESTL
+131 TNAFNETTL

-153 STSTIKK
+153 STATIKK

-179 LFLLSIIGIVSHFRK
+179 LLLLSIIGLVSHFRK

-208 WGTLFLASWHRREQ
+208 WGVLFLASWHRREQ
-222 HLVNLWGVQN
+222 HLVNVWGVQN

-254 TYFHS
+254 TYFHAN
-259 SNTNGFRFL
+259 NTNGFRFL

-276 ALVFVGI
+276 ALVFVGVLI
-283 LVSYQLGC
+283 SYQLSC

-315 ILISVFVP
+315 VLISVFVP

-341 HDNQYNKNNSIL
+341 HDNQYSKNNSIL

-388 IKSTIATYAGE
+388 IKTTIATYAGE

-435 VIQLVLKYVLPLGLR
+435 VIQLVLKYILPLGLR

-505 YLIIFGPV
+505 YLIMFGPV

-522 VFNIIFFK
+522 IFNLIFFK
-530 LDNLKL
+530 LDNFKL

-565 IGSVISPVVTAFY
+565 IGSIISPVVTAFY

-624 FKFSSLFK
+624 FEFSSLFK

-659 TFKVHSDEL
+659 TYKVHSDEL
-668 WDKFT
+668 WEKFT

-685 VVDSEKIEKIAT
+685 TAETDDKVEKIAS
-697 TEGAYS
+697 TEDAYS

-712 ATSRSSDKSKLIAE
+712 ATSRSDKSKILAE
-726 KEAILKQKESELAEL
+726 KEAILKQKEAELAEL
-741 EKKKSK
+741 EKKKTK
-747 LNEFKNPTDSV
+747 LNDFKDPTDSV
-758 IKSKSSA
+758 IKTKSNA
-765 NGKTVLSTI
+765 NGKAVLSTI
-774 DNNKHISDIDPD
+774 DNNKHVSDIDPD
-786 AKAAAATTNG
+786 AAAAAATAT
-796 SETTAKST
+796 STANDSGAKKST
-804 TTDTTHTTTT
+804 STSTSAATDTT
-814 TNTPTTPSHSG
+814 NTTPSHSG
-825 PTPIA
+825 PTPVT
-830 SSEKT
+830 SSEKSNNNNH
-835 TTTSK
+835 SK
-840 PSDSSTKSA
+840 PSDSTKST
-849 LSNDETK
+849 LSNDETR
-856 KTKTLDPKSAGSTS
+856 KTLDPKGVGSTTTGD
-870 SKDINV
+870 KDTV
-876 SSGKGSSP
+876 SSDNASSP
-884 IVEDKESSPS
+884 IEDKESSPS
-894 LAGSSAST
+894 LAGSSTST
-902 PSGSDKKTSSSNK
+902 PSGTDKKTSPK

-934 INDAEKEAKKS
+934 INEAEKEAKKS

>member
-16 VDYPTTDNG
+16 VNYPTTDNG
-25 KPTPQAEKSLK
+25 SPTPQAEKSLK

-49 QIRPGDLNHLLVFV
+49 QIRPGDLDHLLVFV

-91 VLSCKL
+91 VLASKL

-107 KSVGGCGITPNSGD
+107 QSVGGCGITPNSGD

-131 TNAFNESTL
+131 TNAFNETTL

-153 STSTIKK
+153 SIATIKK

-179 LFLLSIIGIVSHFRK
+179 LLLLSIIGLVSHFRK

-208 WGTLFLASWHRREQ
+208 WGCLFLASWHRREQ
-222 HLVNLWGVQN
+222 HLVNVWGVQN

-254 TYFHS
+254 TYFHAN
-259 SNTNGFRFL
+259 NTNGFRFL

-276 ALVFVGI
+276 ALVFVGV
-283 LVSYQLGC
+283 LVSYQLSC

-315 ILISVFVP
+315 VLISVFVP

-341 HDNQYNKNNSIL
+341 HDNQYSKNNSIL

-388 IKSTIATYAGE
+388 IKTTIATYAGE

-435 VIQLVLKYVLPLGLR
+435 VIQLVLKYILPLGLR

-505 YLIIFGPV
+505 YLIMFGPV

-522 VFNIIFFK
+522 IFNLIFFK
-530 LDNLKL
+530 LDNFKL

-565 IGSVISPVVTAFY
+565 IGSIISPVVTAFY

-624 FKFSSLFK
+624 FEFSSLFK

-659 TFKVHSDEL
+659 TYKVHSDEL
-668 WDKFT
+668 WEKFT

-685 VVDSEKIEKIAT
+685 TAETDDKVEKIAS

-712 ATSRSSDKSKLIAE
+712 ATSRSDKSKILAE
-726 KEAILKQKESELAEL
+726 KEAILKQKEAELAEL
-741 EKKKSK
+741 EKKKTK
-747 LNEFKNPTDSV
+747 LNDFKDPTDSV
-758 IKSKSSA
+758 IKTKSSA
-765 NGKTVLSTI
+765 NGKAVLSTI
-774 DNNKHISDIDPD
+774 DNNKHVSDIDPD
-786 AKAAAATTNG
+786 AAAAATAT
-796 SETTAKST
+796 STANDSGAKKST
-804 TTDTTHTTTT
+804 STSTSAATDTT
-814 TNTPTTPSHSG
+814 NTTPSHSG
-825 PTPIA
+825 PTPVT
-830 SSEKT
+830 SSEKSNINNN
-835 TTTSK
+835 SK
-840 PSDSSTKSA
+840 PSDSTKST
-849 LSNDETK
+849 LSNDETR
-856 KTKTLDPKSAGSTS
+856 KTLDPKGVGSTTTGG
-870 SKDINV
+870 KDTV
-876 SSGKGSSP
+876 SSDKASSP
-884 IVEDKESSPS
+884 IEDKESSPS
-894 LAGSSAST
+894 LAGSSTST
-902 PSGSDKKTSSSNK
+902 PSGTDKKTSPK

-934 INDAEKEAKKS
+934 INEAEKEAKKS

>member
-16 VDYPTTDNG
+16 VNYPTTDNG
-25 KPTPQAEKSLK
+25 SPTPQAEKSLK

-49 QIRPGDLNHLLVFV
+49 QIRPGDLDHLLVFV

-91 VLSCKL
+91 VLASKL

-107 KSVGGCGITPNSGD
+107 QSVGGCGITPNSGD

-131 TNAFNESTL
+131 TNAFNETTL

-153 STSTIKK
+153 SIATIKK

-179 LFLLSIIGIVSHFRK
+179 LLLLSIIGLVSHFRK

-208 WGTLFLASWHRREQ
+208 WGVLFLASWHRREQ
-222 HLVNLWGVQN
+222 HLVNVWGVQN

-254 TYFHS
+254 TYFHAN
-259 SNTNGFRFL
+259 NTNGFRFL

-276 ALVFVGI
+276 ALVFVGVLI
-283 LVSYQLGC
+283 SYQLSC

-315 ILISVFVP
+315 VLISVFVP

-341 HDNQYNKNNSIL
+341 HDNQYSKNNSIL

-388 IKSTIATYAGE
+388 IKTTIATYAGE

-435 VIQLVLKYVLPLGLR
+435 VIQLVLKYILPLGLR

-505 YLIIFGPV
+505 YLIMFGPV

-522 VFNIIFFK
+522 IFNLIFFK
-530 LDNLKL
+530 LDNFKL

-565 IGSVISPVVTAFY
+565 IGSIISPVVTAFY

-624 FKFSSLFK
+624 FEFSSLFK

-659 TFKVHSDEL
+659 TYKVHSDEL
-668 WDKFT
+668 WEKFT

-685 VVDSEKIEKIAT
+685 TAETDDKVEKIAS
-697 TEGAYS
+697 TEDAYS

-712 ATSRSSDKSKLIAE
+712 ATSRSDKSKILAE
-726 KEAILKQKESELAEL
+726 KEAILKQKEAELAEL
-741 EKKKSK
+741 EKKKTK
-747 LNEFKNPTDSV
+747 LNDFKDPTDSV
-758 IKSKSSA
+758 IKTKSNA
-765 NGKTVLSTI
+765 NGKAVLSTI
-774 DNNKHISDIDPD
+774 DNNKHVSDIDPD
-786 AKAAAATTNG
+786 AAAAAATAT
-796 SETTAKST
+796 STANDSGAKKST
-804 TTDTTHTTTT
+804 STSTSAATDTT
-814 TNTPTTPSHSG
+814 NTAPSHSG
-825 PTPIA
+825 PTPVT
-830 SSEKT
+830 SSEKSNNNNN
-835 TTTSK
+835 SK
-840 PSDSSTKSA
+840 PSDSTKST
-849 LSNDETK
+849 LSNDETR
-856 KTKTLDPKSAGSTS
+856 KTLDPKGVGSTTTGD
-870 SKDINV
+870 KDTV
-876 SSGKGSSP
+876 SSDKASSP
-884 IVEDKESSPS
+884 IEDKESSPS
-894 LAGSSAST
+894 LAGSSTST
-902 PSGSDKKTSSSNK
+902 PSGTDKKTSPK

-934 INDAEKEAKKS
+934 INEAEKEAKKS

>member
-16 VDYPTTDNG
+16 VNYPTTDNG
-25 KPTPQAEKSLK
+25 SPTPQAEKSLK

-49 QIRPGDLNHLLVFV
+49 QIRPGDLDHLLVFV

-91 VLSCKL
+91 VLASKL

-107 KSVGGCGITPNSGD
+107 QSVGGCGITPNSGD

-131 TNAFNESTL
+131 TNAFNETTL

-153 STSTIKK
+153 SIATIKK

-179 LFLLSIIGIVSHFRK
+179 LLLLSIIGLVSHFRK
-194 DKRFSLTFAFINLL
+194 DKRFLLTFAFINLL
-208 WGTLFLASWHRREQ
+208 WGVLFLASWHRREQ
-222 HLVNLWGVQN
+222 HLVNVWGVQN

-254 TYFHS
+254 TYFHAN
-259 SNTNGFRFL
+259 NTNGFRFL

-276 ALVFVGI
+276 ALVFVGV
-283 LVSYQLGC
+283 LVSYQLSC

-315 ILISVFVP
+315 VLISVFVP

-341 HDNQYNKNNSIL
+341 HDNQYSKNNSIL

-388 IKSTIATYAGE
+388 IKTTIATYAGE

-435 VIQLVLKYVLPLGLR
+435 VIQLVLKYILPLGLR

-505 YLIIFGPV
+505 YLIMFGPV

-522 VFNIIFFK
+522 IFNLIFFK
-530 LDNLKL
+530 LDNFKL

-565 IGSVISPVVTAFY
+565 IGSIISPVVTAFY

-624 FKFSSLFK
+624 FEFSSLFK

-659 TFKVHSDEL
+659 TYKVHSDEL
-668 WDKFT
+668 WEKFT

-685 VVDSEKIEKIAT
+685 TAETDDKVEKIAS
-697 TEGAYS
+697 TEGAYL

-712 ATSRSSDKSKLIAE
+712 ATSRSDKSKILAE
-726 KEAILKQKESELAEL
+726 KEAILKQKEAELAEL
-741 EKKKSK
+741 EKKKTK
-747 LNEFKNPTDSV
+747 LNDFKDPTDSV
-758 IKSKSSA
+758 IKTKSSA
-765 NGKTVLSTI
+765 NGKAVLSTI
-774 DNNKHISDIDPD
+774 DNNKHVSDIDPD
-786 AKAAAATTNG
+786 AAAAAATAT
-796 SETTAKST
+796 STANDSGAKKST
-804 TTDTTHTTTT
+804 STSTSAATDTT
-814 TNTPTTPSHSG
+814 NTAPSHSG
-825 PTPIA
+825 PTPVT
-830 SSEKT
+830 SSEKSNNNNN
-835 TTTSK
+835 SK
-840 PSDSSTKSA
+840 PSDSTKSTLA
-849 LSNDETK
+849 NDETR
-856 KTKTLDPKSAGSTS
+856 KTLDPKGVGSTTTGD
-870 SKDINV
+870 KDTV
-876 SSGKGSSP
+876 SLDKASLP
-884 IVEDKESSPS
+884 IEDKESSPS
-894 LAGSSAST
+894 LAGSSTST
-902 PSGSDKKTSSSNK
+902 PSGTDKKTSPK

-934 INDAEKEAKKS
+934 INEAEKEAKKS

>member
-16 VDYPTTDNG
+16 VNYPTTDNG
-25 KPTPQAEKSLK
+25 SPTPQAEKSLK

-49 QIRPGDLNHLLVFV
+49 QIRPGDLDHLLVFV

-91 VLSCKL
+91 VLASKL

-107 KSVGGCGITPNSGD
+107 QSVGGCGITPNSGD

-131 TNAFNESTL
+131 TNAFNETTL

-153 STSTIKK
+153 STATIKK

-179 LFLLSIIGIVSHFRK
+179 LFLLSIIGLVSHFRK

-208 WGTLFLASWHRREQ
+208 WGVLFLASWHRREQ
-222 HLVNLWGVQN
+222 HLVNVWGVQN

-254 TYFHS
+254 TYFHAN
-259 SNTNGFRFL
+259 NTNGFRFL

-276 ALVFVGI
+276 ALVFVGV
-283 LVSYQLGC
+283 LVSYQLSC

-315 ILISVFVP
+315 VLISVFVP

-341 HDNQYNKNNSIL
+341 HDNQYSKNNSIL

-388 IKSTIATYAGE
+388 IKTTIATYAGE

-435 VIQLVLKYVLPLGLR
+435 VIQLVLKYILPLGLR

-505 YLIIFGPV
+505 YLIMFGPV

-522 VFNIIFFK
+522 IFNLIFFK
-530 LDNLKL
+530 LDNFKL

-565 IGSVISPVVTAFY
+565 IGSIISPVVTAFY

-624 FKFSSLFK
+624 FEFSSLFK

-659 TFKVHSDEL
+659 TYKVHSDEL
-668 WDKFT
+668 WEKFT

-685 VVDSEKIEKIAT
+685 TAETDDKVEKIAS

-712 ATSRSSDKSKLIAE
+712 ATSRSDKSKILAE
-726 KEAILKQKESELAEL
+726 KEAILKQKEAELAEL
-741 EKKKSK
+741 EKKKTK
-747 LNEFKNPTDSV
+747 LNDFKDPTDSV
-758 IKSKSSA
+758 IKTKSSA
-765 NGKTVLSTI
+765 NGEAVLSTI
-774 DNNKHISDIDPD
+774 DNNKHVSDIDPD
-786 AKAAAATTNG
+786 AAAAAATAT
-796 SETTAKST
+796 STANDSGAKKST
-804 TTDTTHTTTT
+804 STSTSAATDTT
-814 TNTPTTPSHSG
+814 NTTPSHSG
-825 PTPIA
+825 PTPVT
-830 SSEKT
+830 SSEKSNNNNN
-835 TTTSK
+835 SK
-840 PSDSSTKSA
+840 PSDSTKSTLA
-849 LSNDETK
+849 NDETR
-856 KTKTLDPKSAGSTS
+856 KTLDPKGVGSTTTGG
-870 SKDINV
+870 KDTV
-876 SSGKGSSP
+876 SSDKASSP
-884 IVEDKESSPS
+884 IEDKESSPS
-894 LAGSSAST
+894 LAGSSTST
-902 PSGSDKKTSSSNK
+902 PSGTDKKTSPK

-934 INDAEKEAKKS
+934 INEAEKEAKKS

>member
-16 VDYPTTDNG
+16 VNYPTTDNG
-25 KPTPQAEKSLK
+25 SPTPQAEKSLK

-49 QIRPGDLNHLLVFV
+49 QIRPGDLDHLLVFV

-91 VLSCKL
+91 VLASKL

-107 KSVGGCGITPNSGD
+107 QSVGGCGITPNSGD

-131 TNAFNESTL
+131 TNAFNETTL

-153 STSTIKK
+153 STATIKK

-179 LFLLSIIGIVSHFRK
+179 LFLLSIIGLVSHFRK

-208 WGTLFLASWHRREQ
+208 WGVLFLASWHRREQ
-222 HLVNLWGVQN
+222 HLVNVWGVQN

-254 TYFHS
+254 TYFHAN
-259 SNTNGFRFL
+259 NTNGFRFL

-276 ALVFVGI
+276 ALVFVGVLI
-283 LVSYQLGC
+283 SYQLSC

-315 ILISVFVP
+315 VLISVFVP

-341 HDNQYNKNNSIL
+341 HDNQYSKNNSIL

-388 IKSTIATYAGE
+388 IKTTIATYAGE

-435 VIQLVLKYVLPLGLR
+435 VIQLVLKYILPLGLR

-505 YLIIFGPV
+505 YLIMFGPV

-522 VFNIIFFK
+522 IFNLIFFK
-530 LDNLKL
+530 LDNFKL

-565 IGSVISPVVTAFY
+565 IGSIISPVVTAFY

-624 FKFSSLFK
+624 FEFSSLFK

-659 TFKVHSDEL
+659 TYKVHSDEL
-668 WDKFT
+668 WEKFT

-685 VVDSEKIEKIAT
+685 TAETDDKVEKIAS

-712 ATSRSSDKSKLIAE
+712 ATSRSDKSKILAE
-726 KEAILKQKESELAEL
+726 KEAILKQKEAELAEL
-741 EKKKSK
+741 EKKKTK
-747 LNEFKNPTDSV
+747 LNDFKDPTDSV
-758 IKSKSSA
+758 IKTKSNA
-765 NGKTVLSTI
+765 NGKAVLSTI
-774 DNNKHISDIDPD
+774 DNNKHVSDIDPD
-786 AKAAAATTNG
+786 AAAAAATAT
-796 SETTAKST
+796 STANDSGAKKST
-804 TTDTTHTTTT
+804 STSTSAATDTT
-814 TNTPTTPSHSG
+814 NTAPSHSG
-825 PTPIA
+825 PTPVT
-830 SSEKT
+830 SSEKSNNNNN
-835 TTTSK
+835 SK
-840 PSDSSTKSA
+840 PSDSTKSTLA
-849 LSNDETK
+849 NDETR
-856 KTKTLDPKSAGSTS
+856 KTLDPKGVGSTTTGG
-870 SKDINV
+870 KDTV
-876 SSGKGSSP
+876 SSDKASSP
-884 IVEDKESSPS
+884 IEDKESSPS
-894 LAGSSAST
+894 LAGSSTST
-902 PSGSDKKTSSSNK
+902 PSGTDKKTSPK

-934 INDAEKEAKKS
+934 INEAEKEAKKS

>member
-16 VDYPTTDNG
+16 VNYPTTDNG
-25 KPTPQAEKSLK
+25 SPTPQAEKSLK

-49 QIRPGDLNHLLVFV
+49 QIRPGDLDHLLVFV

-91 VLSCKL
+91 VLASKL

-107 KSVGGCGITPNSGD
+107 QSVGGCGITPNSGD

-131 TNAFNESTL
+131 TNAFNETTL

-153 STSTIKK
+153 STATIKK

-179 LFLLSIIGIVSHFRK
+179 LLLLSIIGLVSHFRK
-194 DKRFSLTFAFINLL
+194 DKRFLLTFAFINLL
-208 WGTLFLASWHRREQ
+208 WGVLFLASWHRREQ
-222 HLVNLWGVQN
+222 HLVNVWGVQN

-254 TYFHS
+254 TYFHAN
-259 SNTNGFRFL
+259 NTNGFRFL

-276 ALVFVGI
+276 ALVFVGVLI
-283 LVSYQLGC
+283 SYQLSC

-315 ILISVFVP
+315 VLISVFVP

-329 NAVTD
+329 NTVTD

-341 HDNQYNKNNSIL
+341 HDNQYSKNNSIL

-388 IKSTIATYAGE
+388 IKTTIATYAGE

-435 VIQLVLKYVLPLGLR
+435 VIQLVLKYILPLGLR

-505 YLIIFGPV
+505 YLIMFGPV

-522 VFNIIFFK
+522 IFNLIFFK
-530 LDNLKL
+530 LDNFKL

-565 IGSVISPVVTAFY
+565 IGSIISPVVTAFY

-624 FKFSSLFK
+624 FEFSSLFK

-659 TFKVHSDEL
+659 TYKVHSDEL
-668 WDKFT
+668 WEKFT

-685 VVDSEKIEKIAT
+685 TAETDDKVEKIAS
-697 TEGAYS
+697 TEGAYL

-712 ATSRSSDKSKLIAE
+712 ATSRSDKSKILAK
-726 KEAILKQKESELAEL
+726 KEAILKQKEAELAEL
-741 EKKKSK
+741 EKKKTK
-747 LNEFKNPTDSV
+747 LNDFKDPTDSV
-758 IKSKSSA
+758 IKTKSNA
-765 NGKTVLSTI
+765 NGKAVLSTI
-774 DNNKHISDIDPD
+774 DNNKHVSDIDPD
-786 AKAAAATTNG
+786 AAAAAATAT
-796 SETTAKST
+796 STANDSGAKKST
-804 TTDTTHTTTT
+804 STSTSAATDTT
-814 TNTPTTPSHSG
+814 NTAPSHSG
-825 PTPIA
+825 PTPVT
-830 SSEKT
+830 SSEKSNNNNN
-835 TTTSK
+835 SK
-840 PSDSSTKSA
+840 PSDSTKST
-849 LSNDETK
+849 LSNDETR
-856 KTKTLDPKSAGSTS
+856 KTLDPKGVGSTTTGG
-870 SKDINV
+870 KDTV
-876 SSGKGSSP
+876 SSDKASLP
-884 IVEDKESSPS
+884 IEDKESSPS
-894 LAGSSAST
+894 LAGSSTST
-902 PSGSDKKTSSSNK
+902 PSGTDKKTSPK

-934 INDAEKEAKKS
+934 INEAEKEAKKS

>member
-16 VDYPTTDNG
+16 VNYPTTDNG
-25 KPTPQAEKSLK
+25 SPTPQAEKSLK

-49 QIRPGDLNHLLVFV
+49 QIRPGDLDHLLVFV

-91 VLSCKL
+91 VLASKL

-107 KSVGGCGITPNSGD
+107 QSVGGCGITPNSGD

-131 TNAFNESTL
+131 TNAFNETTL

-153 STSTIKK
+153 SIATIKK

-179 LFLLSIIGIVSHFRK
+179 LLLLSIIGLVSHFRK
-194 DKRFSLTFAFINLL
+194 DKRFLLTFAFINLL
-208 WGTLFLASWHRREQ
+208 WGVLFLASWHRREQ
-222 HLVNLWGVQN
+222 HLVNVWGVQN

-254 TYFHS
+254 TYFHAN
-259 SNTNGFRFL
+259 NTNGFRFL

-276 ALVFVGI
+276 ALVFVGVLI
-283 LVSYQLGC
+283 SYQLSC

-315 ILISVFVP
+315 VLISVFVP

-341 HDNQYNKNNSIL
+341 HDNQYSKNNSIL

-388 IKSTIATYAGE
+388 IKTTIATYAGE

-435 VIQLVLKYVLPLGLR
+435 VIQLVLKYILPLGLR

-505 YLIIFGPV
+505 YLIMFGPV

-522 VFNIIFFK
+522 IFNLIFFK
-530 LDNLKL
+530 LDNFKL

-565 IGSVISPVVTAFY
+565 IGSIISPVVTAFY

-624 FKFSSLFK
+624 FEFSSLFK

-659 TFKVHSDEL
+659 TYKVHSDEL
-668 WDKFT
+668 WEKFT

-685 VVDSEKIEKIAT
+685 TAETDDKVEKIAS
-697 TEGAYS
+697 TEGAYL

-712 ATSRSSDKSKLIAE
+712 ATSRSDKSKILAE
-726 KEAILKQKESELAEL
+726 KEAILKQKEAELAEL
-741 EKKKSK
+741 EKKKTK
-747 LNEFKNPTDSV
+747 LNDFKDPTDSV
-758 IKSKSSA
+758 IKTKSSA
-765 NGKTVLSTI
+765 NGKAVLSTI
-774 DNNKHISDIDPD
+774 DNNKHVSDIDPD
-786 AKAAAATTNG
+786 AAAAATAT
-796 SETTAKST
+796 STANDSGAKKST
-804 TTDTTHTTTT
+804 STSTSAATDTT
-814 TNTPTTPSHSG
+814 NTAPSHSG
-825 PTPIA
+825 PTPVT
-830 SSEKT
+830 SSEKSNNNNN
-835 TTTSK
+835 SK
-840 PSDSSTKSA
+840 PSDSTKSTLA
-849 LSNDETK
+849 NDETR
-856 KTKTLDPKSAGSTS
+856 KTLDPKGVGSTTTGD
-870 SKDINV
+870 KDTV
-876 SSGKGSSP
+876 SLDKASLP
-884 IVEDKESSPS
+884 IEDKESSPS
-894 LAGSSAST
+894 LAGSSTST
-902 PSGSDKKTSSSNK
+902 PSGTDKKTSPK

-934 INDAEKEAKKS
+934 INEAEKEAKKS

>member
-16 VDYPTTDNG
+16 VNYPTTDNG
-25 KPTPQAEKSLK
+25 SPTPQAEKSLK

-49 QIRPGDLNHLLVFV
+49 QIRPGDLDHLLVFV

-91 VLSCKL
+91 VLASKL

-107 KSVGGCGITPNSGD
+107 QSVGGCGITPNSGD

-131 TNAFNESTL
+131 TNAFNETTL

-153 STSTIKK
+153 SIATIKK

-179 LFLLSIIGIVSHFRK
+179 LLLLSIIGLVSHFRK

-208 WGTLFLASWHRREQ
+208 WGVLFLASWHRREQ
-222 HLVNLWGVQN
+222 HLVNVWGVQN

-254 TYFHS
+254 TYFHAN
-259 SNTNGFRFL
+259 NTNGFRFL

-276 ALVFVGI
+276 ALVFVGVLI
-283 LVSYQLGC
+283 SYQLSC

-315 ILISVFVP
+315 VLISVFVP

-341 HDNQYNKNNSIL
+341 HDNQYSKNNSIL

-388 IKSTIATYAGE
+388 IKTTIATYAGE

-435 VIQLVLKYVLPLGLR
+435 VIQLVLKYILPLGLR

-505 YLIIFGPV
+505 YLIMFGPV

-522 VFNIIFFK
+522 IFNLIFFK
-530 LDNLKL
+530 LDNFKL

-565 IGSVISPVVTAFY
+565 IGSIISPVVTAFY

-591 ALDKASVHVS
+591 ALDEASVHVS

-624 FKFSSLFK
+624 FEFSSLFK

-659 TFKVHSDEL
+659 TYKVHSDEL
-668 WDKFT
+668 WEKFT

-685 VVDSEKIEKIAT
+685 TAETDDKVEKIAS

-712 ATSRSSDKSKLIAE
+712 ATSRSDKSKILAE
-726 KEAILKQKESELAEL
+726 KEAILKQKEAELAEL
-741 EKKKSK
+741 EKKKTK
-747 LNEFKNPTDSV
+747 LNDFKDPTDSV
-758 IKSKSSA
+758 IKTKSSA
-765 NGKTVLSTI
+765 NGKAVLSTI
-774 DNNKHISDIDPD
+774 DNNKHVSDIDPD
-786 AKAAAATTNG
+786 AAAAAATAT
-796 SETTAKST
+796 STANDSGAKKST
-804 TTDTTHTTTT
+804 STSTSAATDTT
-814 TNTPTTPSHSG
+814 NTAPSHSG
-825 PTPIA
+825 PTPVT
-830 SSEKT
+830 SSEKSNNNNN
-835 TTTSK
+835 SK
-840 PSDSSTKSA
+840 PSDSTKSTLA
-849 LSNDETK
+849 NDETR
-856 KTKTLDPKSAGSTS
+856 KTLDPKGVGSTTTGD
-870 SKDINV
+870 KDTV
-876 SSGKGSSP
+876 SSDKASSP
-884 IVEDKESSPS
+884 IEDKESSPS
-894 LAGSSAST
+894 LAGSSTST
-902 PSGSDKKTSSSNK
+902 PSGTDKKTSPK

-934 INDAEKEAKKS
+934 INEAEKEAKKS

>member
-16 VDYPTTDNG
+16 VNYPTTDNG
-25 KPTPQAEKSLK
+25 SPTPQAEKSLK

-49 QIRPGDLNHLLVFV
+49 QIRPGDLDHLLVFV

-91 VLSCKL
+91 VLASKL

-107 KSVGGCGITPNSGD
+107 QSVGGCGITPNSGD

-131 TNAFNESTL
+131 TNAFNETTL

-153 STSTIKK
+153 STATIKK

-179 LFLLSIIGIVSHFRK
+179 LFLLSIIGLVSHFRK

-208 WGTLFLASWHRREQ
+208 WGVLFLASWHRREQ
-222 HLVNLWGVQN
+222 HLVNVWGVQN

-254 TYFHS
+254 TYFHAN
-259 SNTNGFRFL
+259 NTNGFRFL

-276 ALVFVGI
+276 ALVFVGVLI
-283 LVSYQLGC
+283 SYQLSC

-315 ILISVFVP
+315 VLISVFVP

-341 HDNQYNKNNSIL
+341 HDNQYSKNNSIL

-388 IKSTIATYAGE
+388 IKTTIATYAGE

-435 VIQLVLKYVLPLGLR
+435 VIQLVLKYILPLGLR

-505 YLIIFGPV
+505 YLIMFGPV

-522 VFNIIFFK
+522 IFNLIFFK
-530 LDNLKL
+530 LDNFKL

-565 IGSVISPVVTAFY
+565 IGSIISPVVTAFY

-624 FKFSSLFK
+624 FEFSSLFK

-659 TFKVHSDEL
+659 TYKVHSDEL
-668 WDKFT
+668 WEKFT

-685 VVDSEKIEKIAT
+685 TAETDDKVEKIAS
-697 TEGAYS
+697 TEDAYS

-712 ATSRSSDKSKLIAE
+712 ATSRSDKSKILAE
-726 KEAILKQKESELAEL
+726 KEAILKQKEAELAEL
-741 EKKKSK
+741 EKKKTK
-747 LNEFKNPTDSV
+747 LNDFKDPTDSV
-758 IKSKSSA
+758 IKTKSSA
-765 NGKTVLSTI
+765 NGEAVLSTI
-774 DNNKHISDIDPD
+774 DNNKHVSDIDPD
-786 AKAAAATTNG
+786 AAAAAATAT
-796 SETTAKST
+796 STANDSGAKKST
-804 TTDTTHTTTT
+804 STSTSAATDTT
-814 TNTPTTPSHSG
+814 NTTPSHSG
-825 PTPIA
+825 PTPVT
-830 SSEKT
+830 SSEKSNNNNH
-835 TTTSK
+835 SK
-840 PSDSSTKSA
+840 PSDSTKST
-849 LSNDETK
+849 LSNDETR
-856 KTKTLDPKSAGSTS
+856 KTLDPKGVGSTTTGD
-870 SKDINV
+870 KDTV
-876 SSGKGSSP
+876 SSDNASSP
-884 IVEDKESSPS
+884 IEDKESSPS
-894 LAGSSAST
+894 LAGSSTST
-902 PSGSDKKTSSSNK
+902 PSGTNKKTSPK

-934 INDAEKEAKKS
+934 INEAEKEAKKS

>member
-16 VDYPTTDNG
+16 VNYPTTDNG
-25 KPTPQAEKSLK
+25 SPTPQAEKSLK

-49 QIRPGDLNHLLVFV
+49 QIRPGDLDHLLVFV

-91 VLSCKL
+91 VLASKL

-107 KSVGGCGITPNSGD
+107 QSVGGCGITPNSGD

-131 TNAFNESTL
+131 TNAFNETTL

-153 STSTIKK
+153 SIATIKK

-179 LFLLSIIGIVSHFRK
+179 LLLLSIIGLVSHFRK

-208 WGTLFLASWHRREQ
+208 WGVLFLASWHRREQ
-222 HLVNLWGVQN
+222 HLVNVWGVQN

-254 TYFHS
+254 TYFHAN
-259 SNTNGFRFL
+259 NTNGFRFL

-276 ALVFVGI
+276 ALVFVGVLI
-283 LVSYQLGC
+283 SYQLSC

-315 ILISVFVP
+315 VLISVFVP

-341 HDNQYNKNNSIL
+341 HDNQYSKNNSIL

-388 IKSTIATYAGE
+388 IKTTIATYAGE

-435 VIQLVLKYVLPLGLR
+435 VIQLVLKYILPLGLR

-505 YLIIFGPV
+505 YLIMFGPV

-522 VFNIIFFK
+522 IFNLIFFK
-530 LDNLKL
+530 LDNFKL

-565 IGSVISPVVTAFY
+565 IGSIISPVVTAFY

-624 FKFSSLFK
+624 FEFSSLFK

-659 TFKVHSDEL
+659 TYKVHSDEL
-668 WDKFT
+668 WEKFT

-685 VVDSEKIEKIAT
+685 TAETDDKVEKIAS
-697 TEGAYS
+697 TEDAYS

-712 ATSRSSDKSKLIAE
+712 ATSRSDKSKILAE
-726 KEAILKQKESELAEL
+726 KEAILKQKEAELAEL
-741 EKKKSK
+741 EKKKTK
-747 LNEFKNPTDSV
+747 LNDFKDPTDSV
-758 IKSKSSA
+758 IKTKSNA
-765 NGKTVLSTI
+765 NGKAVLSTI
-774 DNNKHISDIDPD
+774 DNNKHVSDIDPD
-786 AKAAAATTNG
+786 AAAAAATAT
-796 SETTAKST
+796 STANDSGAKKST
-804 TTDTTHTTTT
+804 STSTSAATDTT
-814 TNTPTTPSHSG
+814 NTAPSHSG
-825 PTPIA
+825 PTPVT
-830 SSEKT
+830 SSEKSNNNNN
-835 TTTSK
+835 SK
-840 PSDSSTKSA
+840 PSDSTKSTLA
-849 LSNDETK
+849 NDETR
-856 KTKTLDPKSAGSTS
+856 KTLDPKGVGSTTTGG
-870 SKDINV
+870 KDTV
-876 SSGKGSSP
+876 SSDKASSP
-884 IVEDKESSPS
+884 IEDKESSPS
-894 LAGSSAST
+894 LAGSSTST
-902 PSGSDKKTSSSNK
+902 PSGTDKKTSPK

-934 INDAEKEAKKS
+934 INEAEKEAKKS

>member
-16 VDYPTTDNG
+16 VNYPTTDNG
-25 KPTPQAEKSLK
+25 SPTPQAEKSLK

-49 QIRPGDLNHLLVFV
+49 QIRPGDLDHLLVFV

-91 VLSCKL
+91 VLASKL

-107 KSVGGCGITPNSGD
+107 QSVGGCGITPNSGD

-131 TNAFNESTL
+131 TNAFNETTL

-153 STSTIKK
+153 SIATIKK

-179 LFLLSIIGIVSHFRK
+179 LLLLSIIGLVSHFRK

-208 WGTLFLASWHRREQ
+208 WGVLFLASWHRREQ
-222 HLVNLWGVQN
+222 HLVNVWGVQN

-254 TYFHS
+254 TYFHAN
-259 SNTNGFRFL
+259 NTNGFRFL

-276 ALVFVGI
+276 ALVFVGVLI
-283 LVSYQLGC
+283 SYQLSC

-315 ILISVFVP
+315 VLISVFVP

-341 HDNQYNKNNSIL
+341 HDNQYSKNNSIL

-388 IKSTIATYAGE
+388 IKTTIATYAGE

-435 VIQLVLKYVLPLGLR
+435 VIQLVLKYILPLGLR

-505 YLIIFGPV
+505 YLIMFGPV

-522 VFNIIFFK
+522 IFNLIFFK
-530 LDNLKL
+530 LDNFKL

-565 IGSVISPVVTAFY
+565 IGSIISPVVTAFY

-624 FKFSSLFK
+624 FEFSSLFK

-659 TFKVHSDEL
+659 TYKVHSDEL
-668 WDKFT
+668 WEKFT

-685 VVDSEKIEKIAT
+685 TAETDDKVEKIAS
-697 TEGAYS
+697 TEDAYS

-712 ATSRSSDKSKLIAE
+712 ATSRSDKSKILAE
-726 KEAILKQKESELAEL
+726 KEAILKQKEAELAEL
-741 EKKKSK
+741 EKKKTK
-747 LNEFKNPTDSV
+747 LNDFKDPTDSV
-758 IKSKSSA
+758 IKTKSSA
-765 NGKTVLSTI
+765 NGKAVLSTI
-774 DNNKHISDIDPD
+774 DNNKHVSDIDPD
-786 AKAAAATTNG
+786 AAAAATAT
-796 SETTAKST
+796 STANDSGAKKST
-804 TTDTTHTTTT
+804 STSTSAATDTT
-814 TNTPTTPSHSG
+814 NTAPSHSG
-825 PTPIA
+825 PTPVT
-830 SSEKT
+830 SSEKSNNNNN
-835 TTTSK
+835 SK
-840 PSDSSTKSA
+840 PSDSTKST
-849 LSNDETK
+849 LSNDETR
-856 KTKTLDPKSAGSTS
+856 KTLDPKGVGSTTTGG
-870 SKDINV
+870 KDTV
-876 SSGKGSSP
+876 SSDKASSP
-884 IVEDKESSPS
+884 IEDKESSPS
-894 LAGSSAST
+894 LAGSSTST
-902 PSGSDKKTSSSNK
+902 PSGTDKKTSPK

-934 INDAEKEAKKS
+934 INEAEKEAKKS

>member
-16 VDYPTTDNG
+16 VNYPTTDNG
-25 KPTPQAEKSLK
+25 SPTPQAEKSLK

-49 QIRPGDLNHLLVFV
+49 QIRPGDLDHLLVFV

-91 VLSCKL
+91 VLASKL

-107 KSVGGCGITPNSGD
+107 QSVGGCGITPNSGD

-131 TNAFNESTL
+131 TNAFNETTL

-153 STSTIKK
+153 SIATIKK

-179 LFLLSIIGIVSHFRK
+179 LLLLSIIGLVSHFRK
-194 DKRFSLTFAFINLL
+194 DKRFLLTFAFINLL
-208 WGTLFLASWHRREQ
+208 WGVLFLASWHRREQ
-222 HLVNLWGVQN
+222 HLVNVWGVQN

-254 TYFHS
+254 TYFHAN
-259 SNTNGFRFL
+259 NTNGFRFL

-276 ALVFVGI
+276 ALVFVGVLI
-283 LVSYQLGC
+283 SYQLSC

-315 ILISVFVP
+315 VLISVFVP

-341 HDNQYNKNNSIL
+341 HDNQYSKNNSIL

-388 IKSTIATYAGE
+388 IKTTIATYAGE

-435 VIQLVLKYVLPLGLR
+435 VIQLVLKYILPLGLR

-505 YLIIFGPV
+505 YLIMFGPV

-522 VFNIIFFK
+522 IFNLIFFK
-530 LDNLKL
+530 LDNFKL

-565 IGSVISPVVTAFY
+565 IGSIISPVVTAFY

-624 FKFSSLFK
+624 FEFSSLFK

-659 TFKVHSDEL
+659 TYKVHSDEL
-668 WDKFT
+668 WEKFT

-685 VVDSEKIEKIAT
+685 TAETDDKVEKIAS
-697 TEGAYS
+697 TEGAYL

-712 ATSRSSDKSKLIAE
+712 ATSRSDKSKILAE
-726 KEAILKQKESELAEL
+726 KEAILKQKEAELAEL
-741 EKKKSK
+741 EKKKTK
-747 LNEFKNPTDSV
+747 LNDFKDPTDSV
-758 IKSKSSA
+758 IKTKSNA
-765 NGKTVLSTI
+765 NGKAVLSTI
-774 DNNKHISDIDPD
+774 DNNKHVSDIDPD
-786 AKAAAATTNG
+786 AAAAAATAT
-796 SETTAKST
+796 STANDSGAKKST
-804 TTDTTHTTTT
+804 STSTSAATDTT
-814 TNTPTTPSHSG
+814 NTAPSHSG
-825 PTPIA
+825 PTPVT
-830 SSEKT
+830 SSEKSNNNNN
-835 TTTSK
+835 SK
-840 PSDSSTKSA
+840 PSDSTKSTLA
-849 LSNDETK
+849 NDETR
-856 KTKTLDPKSAGSTS
+856 KTLDPKGVGSTTTGG
-870 SKDINV
+870 KDTV
-876 SSGKGSSP
+876 SSYKASLP
-884 IVEDKESSPS
+884 IEDKESSPS
-894 LAGSSAST
+894 LAGSSTST
-902 PSGSDKKTSSSNK
+902 PSGTDKKTSPK

-934 INDAEKEAKKS
+934 INEAEKEAKKS

>member
-16 VDYPTTDNG
+16 VNYPTTDNG
-25 KPTPQAEKSLK
+25 SPTPQAEKSLK

-49 QIRPGDLNHLLVFV
+49 QIRPGDLDHLLVFV

-91 VLSCKL
+91 VLASKL

-107 KSVGGCGITPNSGD
+107 QSVGGCGITPNSGD

-131 TNAFNESTL
+131 TNAFNETTL

-153 STSTIKK
+153 SIATIKK

-179 LFLLSIIGIVSHFRK
+179 LLLLSIIGLVSHFRK

-208 WGTLFLASWHRREQ
+208 WGVLFLASWHRREQ
-222 HLVNLWGVQN
+222 HLVNVWGVQN

-254 TYFHS
+254 TYFHAN
-259 SNTNGFRFL
+259 NTNGFRFL

-276 ALVFVGI
+276 ALVFVGVLI
-283 LVSYQLGC
+283 SYQLSC

-315 ILISVFVP
+315 VLISVFVP

-341 HDNQYNKNNSIL
+341 HDNQYSKNNSIL

-388 IKSTIATYAGE
+388 IKTTIATYAGE

-435 VIQLVLKYVLPLGLR
+435 VIQLVLKYILPLGLR

-505 YLIIFGPV
+505 YLIMFGPV

-522 VFNIIFFK
+522 IFNLIFFK
-530 LDNLKL
+530 LDNFKL

-565 IGSVISPVVTAFY
+565 IGSIISPVVTAFY

-624 FKFSSLFK
+624 FEFSSLFK

-659 TFKVHSDEL
+659 TYKVHSDEL
-668 WDKFT
+668 WEKFT

-685 VVDSEKIEKIAT
+685 TAETDDKVEKIAS

-712 ATSRSSDKSKLIAE
+712 ATSRSDKSKILAE
-726 KEAILKQKESELAEL
+726 KEAILKQKEAELAEL
-741 EKKKSK
+741 EKKKTK
-747 LNEFKNPTDSV
+747 LNDFKDPTDSV
-758 IKSKSSA
+758 IKTKSNA
-765 NGKTVLSTI
+765 NGKAVLSTI
-774 DNNKHISDIDPD
+774 DNNKHVSDIDPD
-786 AKAAAATTNG
+786 AAAAATAT
-796 SETTAKST
+796 STANDSGAKKST
-804 TTDTTHTTTT
+804 STSTSAATDTT
-814 TNTPTTPSHSG
+814 NTAPSHSG
-825 PTPIA
+825 PTPVT
-830 SSEKT
+830 SSEKSNNNNN
-835 TTTSK
+835 SK
-840 PSDSSTKSA
+840 PSDSTKSTLA
-849 LSNDETK
+849 NDETR
-856 KTKTLDPKSAGSTS
+856 KTLDPKGVGSTTTGG
-870 SKDINV
+870 KDTV
-876 SSGKGSSP
+876 SSDKASSP
-884 IVEDKESSPS
+884 IEDKESSPS
-894 LAGSSAST
+894 LAGSSTST
-902 PSGSDKKTSSSNK
+902 PSGTDKKTSPK

-934 INDAEKEAKKS
+934 INEAEKEAKKS

>member
-16 VDYPTTDNG
+16 VNYPTTDNG
-25 KPTPQAEKSLK
+25 SPTPQAEKSLK

-49 QIRPGDLNHLLVFV
+49 QIRPGDLDHLLVFV

-91 VLSCKL
+91 VLASKL

-107 KSVGGCGITPNSGD
+107 QSVGGCGITPNSGD

-131 TNAFNESTL
+131 TNAFNETTL

-153 STSTIKK
+153 SIATIKK

-179 LFLLSIIGIVSHFRK
+179 LLLLSIIGLVSHFRK

-208 WGTLFLASWHRREQ
+208 WGVLFLASWHRREQ
-222 HLVNLWGVQN
+222 HLVNVWGVQN

-254 TYFHS
+254 TYFHAN
-259 SNTNGFRFL
+259 NTNGFRFL

-276 ALVFVGI
+276 ALVFVGVLI
-283 LVSYQLGC
+283 SYQLSC

-315 ILISVFVP
+315 VLISVFVP

-341 HDNQYNKNNSIL
+341 HDNQYSKNNSIL

-388 IKSTIATYAGE
+388 IKTTIATYAGE
-399 NRFYTK
+399 NKFYTK

-435 VIQLVLKYVLPLGLR
+435 VIQLVLKYILPLGLR

-505 YLIIFGPV
+505 YLIMFGPV

-522 VFNIIFFK
+522 IFNLIFFK
-530 LDNLKL
+530 LDNFKL

-565 IGSVISPVVTAFY
+565 IGSIISPVVTAFY

-624 FKFSSLFK
+624 FEFSSLFK

-659 TFKVHSDEL
+659 TYKVHSDEL
-668 WDKFT
+668 WEKFT

-685 VVDSEKIEKIAT
+685 TAETDDKVEKIAS
-697 TEGAYS
+697 TEDAYS

-712 ATSRSSDKSKLIAE
+712 ATSRSDKSKILAE
-726 KEAILKQKESELAEL
+726 KEAILKQKEAELAEL
-741 EKKKSK
+741 EKKKTK
-747 LNEFKNPTDSV
+747 LNDFKDPTDSV
-758 IKSKSSA
+758 IKTKSNA
-765 NGKTVLSTI
+765 NGKAVLSTI
-774 DNNKHISDIDPD
+774 DNNKHVSDIDPD
-786 AKAAAATTNG
+786 AAAAAATAT
-796 SETTAKST
+796 STANDSGAKKST
-804 TTDTTHTTTT
+804 STSTSAATDTT
-814 TNTPTTPSHSG
+814 NTAPSHSG
-825 PTPIA
+825 PTPVT
-830 SSEKT
+830 SSEKSNNNNN
-835 TTTSK
+835 SK
-840 PSDSSTKSA
+840 PSDSTKST
-849 LSNDETK
+849 LSNDETR
-856 KTKTLDPKSAGSTS
+856 KTLDPKGVGSTTTGG
-870 SKDINV
+870 KDTV
-876 SSGKGSSP
+876 SSDKASSP
-884 IVEDKESSPS
+884 IEDKESSPS
-894 LAGSSAST
+894 LAGSSTST
-902 PSGSDKKTSSSNK
+902 PSGTDKKTSPK

-934 INDAEKEAKKS
+934 INEAEKEAKKS

>member
-16 VDYPTTDNG
+16 VNYPTTDNG
-25 KPTPQAEKSLK
+25 SPTPQAEKSLK

-49 QIRPGDLNHLLVFV
+49 QIRPGDLDHLLVFV

-91 VLSCKL
+91 VLASKL

-107 KSVGGCGITPNSGD
+107 QSVGGCGITPNSGD

-131 TNAFNESTL
+131 TNAFNETTL

-153 STSTIKK
+153 STATIKK

-179 LFLLSIIGIVSHFRK
+179 LLLLSIIGLVSHFRK

-208 WGTLFLASWHRREQ
+208 WGVLFLASWHRREQ
-222 HLVNLWGVQN
+222 HLVNVWGVQN

-254 TYFHS
+254 TYFHAN
-259 SNTNGFRFL
+259 NTNGFRFL

-276 ALVFVGI
+276 ALVFVGVLI
-283 LVSYQLGC
+283 SYQLSC

-315 ILISVFVP
+315 VLISVFVP

-341 HDNQYNKNNSIL
+341 HDNQYSKNNSIL

-388 IKSTIATYAGE
+388 IKTTIATYAGE

-435 VIQLVLKYVLPLGLR
+435 VIQLVLKYILPLGLR

-505 YLIIFGPV
+505 YLIMFGPV

-522 VFNIIFFK
+522 IFNLIFFK
-530 LDNLKL
+530 LDNFKL

-565 IGSVISPVVTAFY
+565 IGSIISPVVTAFY

-624 FKFSSLFK
+624 FEFSSLFK

-659 TFKVHSDEL
+659 TYKVHSDEL
-668 WDKFT
+668 WEKFT

-685 VVDSEKIEKIAT
+685 TAETDDKVEKIAS

-712 ATSRSSDKSKLIAE
+712 ATSRSDKSKILAE
-726 KEAILKQKESELAEL
+726 KEAILKQKEAELAEL
-741 EKKKSK
+741 EKKKTK
-747 LNEFKNPTDSV
+747 LNDFKDPTDSV
-758 IKSKSSA
+758 IKTKSSA
-765 NGKTVLSTI
+765 NGKAVLSTI
-774 DNNKHISDIDPD
+774 DNNKHVSDIDPD
-786 AKAAAATTNG
+786 TAAAATAT
-796 SETTAKST
+796 STANDSGAKKST
-804 TTDTTHTTTT
+804 STSTSAATDTT
-814 TNTPTTPSHSG
+814 NTAPSHSG
-825 PTPIA
+825 PTPVT
-830 SSEKT
+830 SSEKSNNNNN
-835 TTTSK
+835 SK
-840 PSDSSTKSA
+840 PSDSTKST
-849 LSNDETK
+849 LSNDETR
-856 KTKTLDPKSAGSTS
+856 KTLDPKGVGSTTTGG
-870 SKDINV
+870 KDTV
-876 SSGKGSSP
+876 SSDKASSP
-884 IVEDKESSPS
+884 IEDKESSPS
-894 LAGSSAST
+894 LAGSSTST
-902 PSGSDKKTSSSNK
+902 PSGTDKKTSPK

-934 INDAEKEAKKS
+934 INEAEKEAKKS